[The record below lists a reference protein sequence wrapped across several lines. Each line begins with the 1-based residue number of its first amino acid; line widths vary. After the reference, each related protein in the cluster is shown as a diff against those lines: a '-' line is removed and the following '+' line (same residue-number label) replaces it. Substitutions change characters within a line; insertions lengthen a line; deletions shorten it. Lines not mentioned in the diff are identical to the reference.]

1 MTRRTTVILDD
12 DLYKKIVEKSLEKYG
27 NARGISKVINEL
39 LRKTLSG
46 EDELLNL
53 IYSEKIVKI
62 TNKQFEEFRRE
73 LSKRFES

>member
-1 MTRRTTVILDD
+1 MVRCTTIMLDD

-27 NARGISKVINEL
+27 NARRISKVINEL
-39 LRKTLSG
+39 LRKILSG
-46 EDELLNL
+46 EDELINL
-53 IYSEKIVKI
+53 IYSEKIAKI